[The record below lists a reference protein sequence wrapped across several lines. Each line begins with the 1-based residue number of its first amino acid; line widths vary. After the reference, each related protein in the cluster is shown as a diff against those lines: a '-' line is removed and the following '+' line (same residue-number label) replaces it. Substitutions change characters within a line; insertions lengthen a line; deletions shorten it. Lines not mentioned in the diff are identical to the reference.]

1 MVVCHVASWHSE
13 HRPAVQLVIVPVS
26 VLPNYQL
33 WIAVHHHSLKIDPFY
48 GETFK
53 SFVHR
58 FLNEDGSNGYVVFF
72 SDTLLG
78 CLNFETAN

>member
-13 HRPAVQLVIVPVS
+13 RRPVVQLVTVPVS
-26 VLPNYQL
+26 VLPNYRL
-33 WIAVHHHSLKIDPFY
+33 WIAVHRHSLKIDPFH

-58 FLNEDGSNGYVVFF
+58 FLKEGGFYGYVVFF
-72 SDTLLG
+72 GYSPRRLS
-78 CLNFETAN
+78 FKTAN